1 MAHLPAKDGLM
12 KARWNIEVPTLM
24 KSTADACREQVLPAP
39 GRERAPS
46 HLPVARSQPSQRNT
60 MNTSPKEPRYRC
72 RIRFSRSTPH
82 RALKYGP
89 ANPLKNRVRSR
100 LDLNPEDFCPS
111 LDHNQEC
118 ELIFPCFLCPRP
130 NNTEPCFHQAR
141 SDLVD
146 SRP

>member
-1 MAHLPAKDGLM
+1 MAHLLAKDGLM
-12 KARWNIEVPTLM
+12 KARWNIEAPTPM

-60 MNTSPKEPRYRC
+60 MNISPKEPPSRG
-72 RIRFSRSTPH
+72 RIRSLRSTPH
-82 RALKYGP
+82 RALKSGP
-89 ANPLKNRVRSR
+89 AKSLKNRVRNR

-118 ELIFPCFLCPRP
+118 ELIFPSSICPRP
-130 NNTEPCFHQAR
+130 SNTDPSSQQTR